1 MTPFIGPT
9 ADEVGV
15 KDGNI
20 DNNNSECMI
29 TGTNI
34 ANDCGPG
41 DDMKIMLPI
50 IAPAVMKITKIMTIA
65 SVITVVTMM
74 MKIAVMAAEALIITL
89 MTVGSE
95 TAIRIKTAIDS
106 SLQTRG

>member
-1 MTPFIGPT
+1 
-9 ADEVGV
+9 
-15 KDGNI
+15 
-20 DNNNSECMI
+20 MI

-34 ANDCGPG
+34 ANDRC
-41 DDMKIMLPI
+41 DDDDTKIMSLI
-50 IAPAVMKITKIMTIA
+50 IVPVVMKIMTIA

-74 MKIAVMAAEALIITL
+74 MKIAVIAAETLIITL